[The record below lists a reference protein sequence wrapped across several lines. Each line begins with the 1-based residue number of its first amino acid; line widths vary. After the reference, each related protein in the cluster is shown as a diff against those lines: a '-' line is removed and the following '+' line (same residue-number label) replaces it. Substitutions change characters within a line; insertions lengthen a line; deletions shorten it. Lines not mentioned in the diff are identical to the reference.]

1 MITGKTE
8 SGFEFQ
14 IDEEMFNDMELL
26 DRLVEADGGNYT
38 ALSNVITTIIGKEQ
52 KQRLYDHVR
61 NEAGRV
67 PIKAVA
73 DEFREIISLA
83 GSGLKNSSS
92 SPT

>member
-1 MITGKTE
+1 MITGKIE

-26 DRLVEADGGNYT
+26 DRLVEVDGGNYT

>member
-14 IDEEMFNDMELL
+14 LNEEMFNDMELL
-26 DRLVEADGGNYT
+26 DKLVEADSGNYT
-38 ALSNVITTIIGKEQ
+38 ALSNVITIIIGKEQ

-73 DEFREIISLA
+73 DEFREIISLS
-83 GSGLKNSSS
+83 GSELKNSSS